1 MKQLL
6 LLLLCSIFSV
16 TGFAE
21 NLADGVYAKFDTS
34 KGEILLTLEYEK
46 CPLTV
51 SNFVGLAEGKIKN
64 DAKEKGVPFYNG
76 LKFHRVISDFM
87 IQGGDPQ
94 GTGRGGPG
102 YRFADEFHPELKHSG
117 PGILSMANSGPATN
131 GSQFFITHKAT
142 PWLDNRHTVFG
153 HVVKGM
159 DVVNKIAKDDIMKTV
174 TIMRVGDKAK
184 AFVADDK
191 AFNALKNT
199 QAERKRKL
207 EEDRINQLKE
217 KQAAQ
222 LSEINKKYPN
232 SIATKSGLRYI
243 VKRKPDSA
251 EKPKKGDQV
260 TAHYT
265 GYLLNGKK
273 FDSSVDRGQPFQFP
287 VGMGRV
293 IRGWD
298 EAFLSMGKGEK
309 RTLII
314 PPELAYGSRGAGG
327 LIPPNAT
334 LIFEVEL
341 LDF

>member
-1 MKQLL
+1 MKQFITLIWL
-6 LLLLCSIFSV
+6 SIFTV
-16 TGFAE
+16 TCFAE

-34 KGEILLTLEYEK
+34 KGEILLALEYEK

-51 SNFVGLAEGKIKN
+51 TNFVGLAEGKIKN
-64 DAKEKGVPFYNG
+64 NAKKPGEPFYNG

-87 IQGGDPQ
+87 IQGGDPE
-94 GTGRGGPG
+94 GSGRGGPG
-102 YRFADEFHPELKHSG
+102 YRFADEFHPDLKHSG

-142 PWLDNRHTVFG
+142 PWLDNRHSVFG

-159 DVVNKIAKDDIMKTV
+159 DVVNKIAQNDIMKTI
-174 TIMRVGDKAK
+174 TIMRVGEKAK
-184 AFVADDK
+184 AFIANDET
-191 AFNALKNT
+191 FSNLKNS
-199 QAERKRKL
+199 QAERKRKM
-207 EEDRINQLKE
+207 EEERLNKLKKE
-217 KQAAQ
+217 QEAQ
-222 LSEINKKYPN
+222 LAEINKKYPN

-251 EKPKKGDQV
+251 EKPKRGTQV

-273 FDSSVDRGQPFQFP
+273 FDSSIDRGQPFQFA
-287 VGMGRV
+287 VGAGRV

-298 EAFLSMGKGEK
+298 EAFLDMGKGEK

-327 LIPPNAT
+327 VIPPNAT